1 MDISVIIC
9 TYNPNLTR
17 LDQTLLAL
25 QKQSLHPLSWEL
37 IIVDN
42 NSSNGFD
49 VYLDLSFFPNSRVIK
64 ESKQGLTYARLKG
77 FHEAKGEI
85 IIMVDDD
92 NILQNDY
99 LQKTINLFKDH
110 PQIGSAGG
118 KSLPEFEWE
127 APTWLN
133 DFYGNLALRDLGD
146 DTIITKWE
154 NTYPNSAPIGAGMA
168 IRKLALQS
176 YMDAM
181 HGDQNI
187 ITDRTDTSLSSGG
200 DNEINIHILRSGW
213 ELGYFPDLVLK
224 HIIPKERMQVQY
236 LSRLLRDTNKSWV
249 QLLEKH
255 QISPWKKIHKQTLLF
270 RKIKAYLSYKAWKNE
285 VYFIQWQ
292 GACGMLEGRVKK
304 AS

>member
-25 QKQSLHPLSWEL
+25 QKQSLDPLSWEL

-49 VYLDLSFFPNSRVIK
+49 VYLDLSFFPNSKIIK
-64 ESKQGLTYARLKG
+64 EPKQGLTYARLKG

-118 KSLPEFEWE
+118 RSLPEFEWE
-127 APTWLN
+127 APTWLTG
-133 DFYGNLALRDLGD
+133 FYGNLALRDLGD

-154 NTYPNSAPIGAGMA
+154 NTYPHSAPIGAGMA

-181 HGDQNI
+181 DGDQNM
-187 ITDRTDTSLSSGG
+187 ITDRTDISLSSGG
-200 DNEINIHILRSGW
+200 DNEINIQILRSGW
-213 ELGYFPDLVLK
+213 ELGYFPELILK

-236 LSRLLRDTNKSWV
+236 LARLLRDTNRSWV

-255 QISPWKKIHKQTLLF
+255 QISPWKKIYKQTLAF
-270 RKIKAYLSYKAWKNE
+270 RKIKAYLTYKAWKNE
-285 VYFIQWQ
+285 AHFIKWQ